1 MYIYDFVVSQ
11 RLRFAE
17 VNSAGASERVHSS
30 RLTNQVHLAGIDVF
44 NRKYYGR
51 CNWIALI
58 GVINRPQV
66 TVCGAEPLIK
76 NAVFD
81 DNVSVAISAR
91 FYLETLLAV
100 TKLGAVG
107 IVYCVEE
114 GIQVGCCHVF
124 AVGEVR

>member
-1 MYIYDFVVSQ
+1 M
-11 RLRFAE
+11 
-17 VNSAGASERVHSS
+17 
-30 RLTNQVHLAGIDVF
+30 HLAGSDVF
-44 NRKYYGR
+44 NRKYYSR

-66 TVCGAEPLIK
+66 ILCRAGPLIK

-100 TKLGAVG
+100 TKLGAAG

-114 GIQVGCCHVF
+114 GTQVGCYHV
-124 AVGEVR
+124 VGGGGGEVKVHLKIVKEK